1 VVLLGLGS
9 LIFTSRIRDRLVD
22 GSVAMSRGKAALLAG
37 DAPEAL
43 RDFAVADTAFESAGR
58 AASGP
63 VAAVVRSLPILGRS
77 ADTVNDLSGAGVLLA
92 HAGSRVAQAVDSLP
106 NGLGALAPTG
116 GRVPLQHI
124 PPLAGAVSGAS
135 ELAHQALRLVEAAP
149 NSLLLG
155 PVGGARARAIFQLSS
170 LASEL
175 DTAARVLHGLPAFLG
190 ANGARTYF
198 FGAADPAELRGSLG
212 LIGAYSILT
221 VDHGAFRFSPFRPT
235 NALPD
240 LRPSEVKAPSPEFA
254 RNYNQFGG
262 AGFWKNISMSPDFPT
277 VARAIEATYE
287 TGTGNPVDGVIV
299 ADPFALQALL
309 TFTGPEPIPQL
320 HGVSVN
326 ETNVVDFIT
335 NEAFTRFASPAAR
348 QRVLGAVA
356 QGVFLRFLERA
367 GAPASVRVLAKAA
380 AAGHLAV
387 HTTDPTFES
396 GLAATP
402 VGGTFAA
409 PDGDFLS
416 VVQNN
421 GAGAKID
428 FYEDRSVSYAVH
440 LEDGGTAQTV
450 ASVELTNHA
459 PTSGPPPYVIG
470 PFPGVKA
477 QAGENIP
484 ILNLYCAPGCS
495 LETSTRDGHPTRLR
509 TGSELG
515 HPFFQDYFHVP
526 SGATSSS
533 TYRASLP
540 DAWEGNT
547 SGGSYRLTFANQVT
561 IRPTHLSISVQVPPG
576 MHVTGTSVPM
586 EVDGGLAVW
595 EGVPGRRL
603 DLRVDFQPS
612 LPLRLWRDVGR
623 IFSKPVIHT

>member
-1 VVLLGLGS
+1 M
-9 LIFTSRIRDRLVD
+9 RDRLVD
-22 GSVAMSRGKAALLAG
+22 GRLAMSHGKTALLAG
-37 DAPEAL
+37 DAAGAL
-43 RDFAVADTAFESAGR
+43 RDFAVAVAAFQSVGR

-63 VAAVVRSLPILGRS
+63 VAGVVRELPVLGRS
-77 ADTVNDLSGAGVLLA
+77 VDAVSELSAAGVLLA
-92 HAGSRVAQAVDSLP
+92 RAGTRIAQAVDALP
-106 NGLGALAPTG
+106 NGLGALAPSG
-116 GRVPLQHI
+116 GRVPLEHI
-124 PPLAGAVSGAS
+124 PPLAGAVADASG
-135 ELAHQALRLVEAAP
+135 LARQALQLVAEAP
-149 NSLLLG
+149 DSLLLG
-155 PVGGARARAIFQLSS
+155 PVAGARAQALSQLSS
-170 LASEL
+170 LSAEL

-190 ANGARTYF
+190 ANGPRTYF

-221 VDHGAFRFSPFRPT
+221 VDDGAFRFSPFLPT

-240 LRPSEVKAPSPEFA
+240 LRPSEVSAPSPEYA

-262 AGFWKNISMSPDFPT
+262 AGFWKNISMSPDFPS

-287 TGTGNPVDGVIV
+287 TGTGNTVNGVIV
-299 ADPFALQALL
+299 ADPFALQELL

-326 ETNVVDFIT
+326 ESNVVDFIT
-335 NEAFTRFASPAAR
+335 NEAFTRFASPAER

-356 QGVFLRFLERA
+356 QGVFLHFLERA

-387 HTTDPTFES
+387 HTTDPKLQS

-402 VGGTFAA
+402 VGGAFAA
-409 PDGDFLS
+409 PQGDFLS
-416 VVQNN
+416 IVQNN

-428 FYEDRSVSYAVH
+428 FYEDRSISYAVH
-440 LEDGGTAQTV
+440 LEEGGTAQTV

-477 QAGENIP
+477 QAGDNVP

-495 LETSTRDGHPTRLR
+495 LEASTRQGHPTRLKS
-509 TGSELG
+509 GSELG
-515 HPFFQDYFHVP
+515 HPFFQDYFRIP

-533 TYRASLP
+533 AYRMSVP
-540 DAWEGNT
+540 GAWEGNS
-547 SGGSYRLTFANQVT
+547 SGGSYRLSFANQVT
-561 IRPTHLSISVQVPPG
+561 IRPTHLSISVQAPPG
-576 MHVTGTSVPM
+576 MHVTDTSVPM

-623 IFSKPVIHT
+623 IFSKPVIHA